1 MVYNIIDYI
10 LCGDED
16 VRQVL
21 QENKL
26 FGILCQRDGLY
37 LQ

>member
-1 MVYNIIDYI
+1 MGYI

-16 VRQVL
+16 IRQVV

-26 FGILCQRDGLY
+26 FGVYIYIDFQTRF
-37 LQ
+37 